1 MASQEEVNNQKE
13 LNEEAK
19 ITLSFEEQ
27 LINLLKTRKG
37 ILSGTLSDQ
46 QDISNAIN
54 DQAKQ
59 LKFLN
64 EERKLGRKLTS
75 DITQIATQTYSI
87 SQNELG
93 QASTSLQLTKSQL
106 DLEKKITLLAQQE
119 AKFSKMTLKGDEESR
134 RLNADIAQSY
144 REQIKQAQELK
155 RQISLIAEES
165 KAIENTTGSKVFG
178 TMGDAFGKLGM
189 SKLSGPINEAAEAA
203 RDFGAEQISQ
213 NAEVN
218 RGIDQ
223 YKQLR
228 AEGMGMND
236 ALKKA
241 GINAKQLKVGK
252 LPLKATGTL
261 NAGFKALGPILK
273 KALGPVTLIVEA
285 VQAFMMID
293 KASGE
298 IAKSMGI
305 SAAEGAKLAASSADA
320 AAMSGDLLVSTKDV
334 IAAQMELNQAM
345 GTAVEFSGEFAAE
358 FASIKERTGLSNEAM
373 AMFSQNALVAG
384 TSIKDQL
391 STVSAVTME
400 MNAQSGVMLNAK
412 DIQEGIA
419 KLSKAQQLTAGRN
432 TKEMAKQVIQAKLLG
447 ASMQEVANIGDSL
460 LQFESSIASEMEAEL
475 LTGKQL
481 NLEKARM
488 AALTGDEATLAEEIR
503 KNVGTAAEFGEMN
516 KIQQEALAKSFGMQR
531 DQLAEMLMNQE
542 NLEAVK
548 KAGFESTSEAQEA
561 FNKLVEDG
569 MTAEQAAAEMKR
581 KGLDD
586 AFTAQM
592 KSETQQQK
600 MNAAMEKVTDLFV
613 QIIDPLMPVIDA
625 ITSLLTPIFAILSPI
640 AKLLGTIVET
650 AVKVSPLLNGLMS
663 VISSVTDSVMKSVEG
678 IGKILTGIFT
688 LDFGMILDGFK
699 SIADAVLSAILMG
712 PQMIIDMIMGAVNGM
727 IALANKIPGISIEE
741 FGAIN
746 LSDSIGGMVG
756 LAEGGIVTEP
766 TTALIGEGGEPEA
779 VTPLSKIGSFMSD
792 AFMDYTP
799 LGLAAKGIGKLMESD
814 GESKEETIVS
824 SPSIDIGPLVTQMTQ
839 MNNTLN
845 AILAKEG
852 TVTLDGTK
860 VGTALTVASS
870 KLQ

>member
-1 MASQEEVNNQKE
+1 MANQEELNNQKE
-13 LNEEAK
+13 LNKEVE

-37 ILSGTLSDQ
+37 ILSSTLSDQ
-46 QDISNAIN
+46 QDIANVIT
-54 DQAKQ
+54 DQTKQ

-87 SQNELG
+87 SQDELG
-93 QASTSLQLTKSQL
+93 QASTSLKLTKSQL

-119 AKFSKMTLKGDEESR
+119 AKFSKMTLKGDDESR

-155 RQISLIAEES
+155 RQVSLIAEES
-165 KAIENTTGSKVFG
+165 KAIENATGSKVFG
-178 TMGDAFGKLGM
+178 TMGDVFGKLGM
-189 SKLSGPINEAAEAA
+189 SKLSGPINEATEAA

-241 GINAKQLKVGK
+241 GISAKQLKVGK

-261 NAGFKALGPILK
+261 KAGFQALGPALK
-273 KALGPVTLIVEA
+273 KALGPVALIVEA
-285 VQAFMMID
+285 VKAFMMID

-447 ASMQEVANIGDSL
+447 ASMQQVASIGESL
-460 LQFESSIASEMEAEL
+460 LNFESSIASEMEAEL

-503 KNVGTAAEFGEMN
+503 KNVGTAAEFGKMN
-516 KIQQEALAKSFGMQR
+516 KIQQEALAKSFGMQK
-531 DQLAEMLMNQE
+531 DELAEMLMNQE

-548 KAGFESTSEAQEA
+548 KAGFESTSAAQEA
-561 FNKLVEDG
+561 FNKLIEDG

-592 KSETQQQK
+592 KSTTQQEK
-600 MNAAMEKVTDLFV
+600 LNAAMDKLTDIFV

-625 ITSLLTPIFAILSPI
+625 LMAVLDPVFAILSPI
-640 AKLLGTIVET
+640 AKLIGDIVGLT
-650 AVKVSPLLNGLMS
+650 MGVLAPAIKVVVGA
-663 VISSVTDSVMKSVEG
+663 
-678 IGKILTGIFT
+678 LTF
-688 LDFGMILDGFK
+688 DFDMILGGFK
-699 SIADAVLSAILMG
+699 SLGAGILNFFG
-712 PQMIIDMIMGAVNGM
+712 TLGQPLLDILLAPIDGIINMLNF
-727 IALANKIPGISIEE
+727 IPGIELPDISQT
-741 FGAIN
+741 
-746 LSDSIGGMVG
+746 IGGEIRGAADSMIG
-756 LAEGGIVTEP
+756 LAEGGIVTDP

-779 VTPLSKIGSFMSD
+779 VVPLSKAGNFFSD
-792 AFMDYTP
+792 AMGMAGQAFMDYTP
-799 LGLAAKGIGKLMESD
+799 LGLAAKGVKNLLGDSE
-814 GESKEETIVS
+814 GETETTVIQ
-824 SPSIDIGPLVTQMTQ
+824 SPPINLAPLVEQMSQ
-839 MNNTLN
+839 MNSTLQ

-860 VGTALTVASS
+860 VGTALTVANS

>member
-54 DQAKQ
+54 DQTKQ

-178 TMGDAFGKLGM
+178 TMGDVFGKLGM

-261 NAGFKALGPILK
+261 KAGFKALGPILK
-273 KALGPVTLIVEA
+273 KALGPVALIVEA
-285 VQAFMMID
+285 AQAFMMID

-391 STVSAVTME
+391 STVSATVME
-400 MNAQSGVMLNAK
+400 LNAQSGVMLNAK

-419 KLSKAQQLTAGRN
+419 KMSKAQLLSAGRN
-432 TKEMAKQVIQAKLLG
+432 TEELTKQVYQAKLLG
-447 ASMQEVANIGDSL
+447 VNMQQLESIGESL
-460 LQFESSIASEMEAEL
+460 LNFESSIANEMEAEL
-475 LTGKQL
+475 LTGRQL
-481 NLEKARM
+481 NLEGARL
-488 AALTGDEATLAEEIR
+488 AALEGDRTKLAAELSKE
-503 KNVGTAAEFGEMN
+503 VGTAAEFSDMN
-516 KIQQEALAKSFGMQR
+516 VIAQKALAESFGMSK
-531 DQLAEMLMNQE
+531 DEMAEMLINQE
-542 NLEAVK
+542 NLLAVQ
-548 KAGFESTSEAQEA
+548 KAGFESQSDAQKA
-561 FNKLVEDG
+561 FNKLIEDG

-592 KSETQQQK
+592 KSSTAQDK
-600 MNAAMEKVTDLFV
+600 MNAAMEKLTDLFV
-613 QIIDPLMPVIDA
+613 QIVDPLMPLVDA
-625 ITSLLTPIFAILSPI
+625 LIGILSPIFAILSPI
-640 AKLLGTIVET
+640 AKLIGDIVGL
-650 AVKVSPLLNGLMS
+650 VMGVLNPALQLISTYFNGIGD
-663 VISSVTDSVMKSVEG
+663 VISGILTLDLSTLMNGFKNLGQLILDVIFFPLDTIMKS
-678 IGKILTGIFT
+678 
-688 LDFGMILDGFK
+688 
-699 SIADAVLSAILMG
+699 LSY
-712 PQMIIDMIMGAVNGM
+712 
-727 IALANKIPGISIEE
+727 IPGIDLPDIST
-741 FGAIN
+741 
-746 LSDSIGGMVG
+746 SVGGMIG

-779 VTPLSKIGSFMSD
+779 VTPLSKIGNFVSDIMGGGEQETMSSI
-792 AFMDYTP
+792 AP
-799 LGLAAKGIGKLMESD
+799 
-814 GESKEETIVS
+814 
-824 SPSIDIGPLVTQMTQ
+824 IDISPLVTQMTQ

-860 VGTALTVASS
+860 VGTALTVANS